1 MDLRSRCLVG
11 CSFDNPSNESLTHP
25 GVGEVL
31 TTEDLE
37 FPVLLDKS
45 DDDDS
50 TVDERVPKDS
60 IE

>member
-1 MDLRSRCLVG
+1 MG